1 MEVVSFLTFLEGKIS
16 ELLFQIFFLS
26 GIVFLL
32 IFYDVDSSFIILS
45 AVLFLSAQISF
56 LWFSFQKKQKDSQ
69 RIINLA
75 DELQESY
82 YISDILPKPGDP
94 QNKAYYYALKK
105 ACKAMNDKISQIEK
119 EKQEYEEYVESFAHE
134 IKRNRQT
141 LSPYRTDALLCAK
154 RKYRKRLFC
163 KKTELRRSHTQRHF
177 KVPP

>member
-82 YISDILPKPGDP
+82 YISDICQSRATLRTKPTIM
-94 QNKAYYYALKK
+94 QLKK
-105 ACKAMNDKISQIEK
+105 RAKAMMNKISQIEK
-119 EKQEYEEYVESFAHE
+119 ENKNTKICRKLQRMR
-134 IKRNRQT
+134 IKIPVRAA
-141 LSPYRTDALLCAK
+141 LSLI
-154 RKYRKRLFC
+154 F
-163 KKTELRRSHTQRHF
+163 
-177 KVPP
+177 

>member
-82 YISDILPKPGDP
+82 YISDILPKPGDL
-94 QNKAYYYALKK
+94 QNKA
-105 ACKAMNDKISQIEK
+105 CKLRSNGMP
-119 EKQEYEEYVESFAHE
+119 VPLL
-134 IKRNRQT
+134 RNGYSIFNGT
-141 LSPYRTDALLCAK
+141 
-154 RKYRKRLFC
+154 KYR
-163 KKTELRRSHTQRHF
+163 
-177 KVPP
+177 

>member
-82 YISDILPKPGDP
+82 YISDIC
-94 QNKAYYYALKK
+94 QSRAT
-105 ACKAMNDKISQIEK
+105 
-119 EKQEYEEYVESFAHE
+119 F
-134 IKRNRQT
+134 
-141 LSPYRTDALLCAK
+141 RTKLLLCVKKKRAK
-154 RKYRKRLFC
+154 L
-163 KKTELRRSHTQRHF
+163 
-177 KVPP
+177 

>member
-1 MEVVSFLTFLEGKIS
+1 MEVVSFLTFLEGKIT

-75 DELQESY
+75 DELKRA
-82 YISDILPKPGDP
+82 I
-94 QNKAYYYALKK
+94 
-105 ACKAMNDKISQIEK
+105 ISQIFC
-119 EKQEYEEYVESFAHE
+119 QSRA
-134 IKRNRQT
+134 T
-141 LSPYRTDALLCAK
+141 LRTK
-154 RKYRKRLFC
+154 PTIMR
-163 KKTELRRSHTQRHF
+163 
-177 KVPP
+177 

>member
-1 MEVVSFLTFLEGKIS
+1 MTRLKKENERNRNYSSIRKYKRKGVEVVSFLTFFRRENNPNYYFK
-16 ELLFQIFFLS
+16 FFFLS

-82 YISDILPKPGDP
+82 YISDICQSRATLRTKPTI
-94 QNKAYYYALKK
+94 
-105 ACKAMNDKISQIEK
+105 M
-119 EKQEYEEYVESFAHE
+119 
-134 IKRNRQT
+134 R
-141 LSPYRTDALLCAK
+141 
-154 RKYRKRLFC
+154 
-163 KKTELRRSHTQRHF
+163 
-177 KVPP
+177 